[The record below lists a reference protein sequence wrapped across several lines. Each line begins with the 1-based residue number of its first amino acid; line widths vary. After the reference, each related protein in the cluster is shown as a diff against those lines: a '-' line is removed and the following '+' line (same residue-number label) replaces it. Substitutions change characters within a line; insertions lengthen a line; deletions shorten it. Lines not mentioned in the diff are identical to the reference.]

1 MAGDSVANQNSDG
14 RGTITT
20 TTPVQRCR
28 QVDNF
33 ETVTTGYLVN
43 YEFDGQRFSTKLPY
57 DPGKELRV
65 NVSVVPSRVR

>member
-1 MAGDSVANQNSDG
+1 
-14 RGTITT
+14 
-20 TTPVQRCR
+20 
-28 QVDNF
+28 
-33 ETVTTGYLVN
+33 VN